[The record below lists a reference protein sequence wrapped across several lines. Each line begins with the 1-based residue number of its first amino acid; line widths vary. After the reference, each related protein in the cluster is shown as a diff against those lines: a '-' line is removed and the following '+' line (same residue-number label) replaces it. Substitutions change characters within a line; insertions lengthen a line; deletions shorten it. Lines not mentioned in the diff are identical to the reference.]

1 MSTAGSRALRGVCTV
16 SGDKSISH
24 RAVLLAALSPELSR
38 IRGLA
43 TALDCRASLRAAAQL
58 GAAVA
63 ERDGELLIRGA
74 AEPPGATV
82 AIDCGRSGTTMRL
95 LAGILSARL
104 GPSVLRGDPQLL
116 ARPMDRV
123 AIPLRQM
130 GASVETAPGGR
141 APLLIHG
148 GRLAGI
154 RYRLPVASAQV
165 KSAVLLAG
173 LGAEG
178 RTVVEEPVPT
188 RDHTERLLVAMGA
201 GIEEWWQDGVH
212 SIGIA
217 PGGLGGLD
225 LTVPGDA
232 SSAAVLATAAAL
244 VPGSSVTVTSVSV
257 NPTRTAFLS
266 LLAQMGTAVEFGDPG
281 GGAEPAADVTVRYR
295 PLRAVEVG
303 AAVVPLLVDELPLV
317 GLLATQAE
325 GTTVVEGAEEL
336 RFKEV
341 DRISG
346 LVEGLRRLGA
356 EVEEGRDGFAV
367 TGPTRL
373 RVGTVDS
380 KGDHRLA
387 MVFSLAGLLAGDEVA
402 VAGTEFIG
410 DYFPEFASV
419 LGALT

>member
-410 DYFPEFASV
+410 DSFPEFASV